1 MNAHFSVMIT
11 HVVVCLC
18 SRLEVPEE
26 GVYPKRVVKQ
36 FALIALCSCLY
47 IAWTRFQI
55 HSRSSLTVVLVNTI
69 VLAGD
74 PLVHCSHW
82 LMKVDRAAQ
91 SNPDGHPDHVGKVAE
106 LVWDKAAVIQN
117 IHLLMEIS
125 INKWMFLCTAIE
137 SEICLTSCSHRCS
150 IAISLFRVCVW
161 MHISL

>member
-69 VLAGD
+69 VQSTRPSRALF
-74 PLVHCSHW
+74 PLVDEGGPCGPKQSGRSSGPCRESSWTRMGQSSSYPEHSF
-82 LMKVDRAAQ
+82 VDGDLHQ
-91 SNPDGHPDHVGKVAE
+91 QMNV
-106 LVWDKAAVIQN
+106 LVY
-117 IHLLMEIS
+117 
-125 INKWMFLCTAIE
+125 
-137 SEICLTSCSHRCS
+137 SHR
-150 IAISLFRVCVW
+150 IRDLLDILFSQ
-161 MHISL
+161 MQHSN